1 MLFFQNNWIAP
12 AQLEAG
18 LSPDRVRYSGN
29 MSAFISIA
37 TAAILCKGTAWIVH
51 SQAEEKM
58 PFLFQKPT
66 KQWQLSLHLL
76 DFFFFFFLKQP
87 VGVMRWFYTV
97 GYNCMSGTQGDL
109 VFRSFLWELLD
120 ISPSCTLKVLGLEA
134 QLPSSCNNLAR
145 TSNCFFPLGSW
156 IHSCMIDW
164 FVCWRSEQCAPLPAG
179 LEKWPWY
186 LWAE

>member
-58 PFLFQKPT
+58 PCLFQKPT

-76 DFFFFFFLKQP
+76 DFFFIFFFLKQP
-87 VGVMRWFYTV
+87 VGVRSHEMILHSRPQLHVWDT
-97 GYNCMSGTQGDL
+97 GRSGVQVLPVRTAGHQSL
-109 VFRSFLWELLD
+109 MHPQKCWVWKHSFHPVV
-120 ISPSCTLKVLGLEA
+120 IT
-134 QLPSSCNNLAR
+134 
-145 TSNCFFPLGSW
+145 
-156 IHSCMIDW
+156 
-164 FVCWRSEQCAPLPAG
+164 
-179 LEKWPWY
+179 
-186 LWAE
+186 